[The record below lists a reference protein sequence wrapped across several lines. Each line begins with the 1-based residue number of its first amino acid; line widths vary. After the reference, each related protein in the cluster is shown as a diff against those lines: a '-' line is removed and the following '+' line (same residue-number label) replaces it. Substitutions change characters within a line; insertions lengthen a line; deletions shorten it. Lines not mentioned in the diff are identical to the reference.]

1 MAKDITKLSEPELQ
15 RFLKDHPGWQADRD
29 SIVRTYEFQKF
40 LDGVRFVDKVAEI
53 ADREDH
59 HPDIDVRYRK
69 VTLRLTSHDA
79 GGLTPR
85 DPKLATLADQAY
97 RS

>member
-1 MAKDITKLSEPELQ
+1 MAKDITKLTESDLQ
-15 RFLKDHPGWQADRD
+15 AFLRDHPAWRADD
-29 SIVRTYEFQKF
+29 GSIVRTYEFQKF

-85 DPKLATLADQAY
+85 DPKIAALADQAY
-97 RS
+97 RA